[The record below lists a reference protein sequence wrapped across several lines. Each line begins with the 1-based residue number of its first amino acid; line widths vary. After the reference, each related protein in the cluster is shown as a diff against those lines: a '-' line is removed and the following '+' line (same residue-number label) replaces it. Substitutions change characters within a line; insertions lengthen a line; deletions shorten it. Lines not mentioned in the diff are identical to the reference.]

1 NKETPTETFKA
12 AKDSKEILIG
22 TVITDNVAL
31 SVQQTLQKRS
41 LPVKIERIIHWEIV
55 PKKGIR
61 REEFEK
67 EVKTISFSGELFNP
81 NKEFIINDLK
91 EEGFKFLIRSCSEEE
106 IVGKQLIQRLKNRY
120 QIENCESIK
129 YSVIWV
135 VNVDGPN
142 KVQVIKDVLKT
153 NIFNNPFSHKRY
165 LYE

>member
-1 NKETPTETFKA
+1 
-12 AKDSKEILIG
+12 
-22 TVITDNVAL
+22 
-31 SVQQTLQKRS
+31 
-41 LPVKIERIIHWEIV
+41 
-55 PKKGIR
+55 
-61 REEFEK
+61 
-67 EVKTISFSGELFNP
+67 
-81 NKEFIINDLK
+81 
-91 EEGFKFLIRSCSEEE
+91 
-106 IVGKQLIQRLKNRY
+106 KQLIQRLKNRY